1 VRARSDHK
9 AGAVRCTSEVFA
21 VWFALRLNL
30 YGCLSVCARQLVYH
44 ANINATVDRIKSRRR
59 WNLLVVARETCS
71 WWCGRYRYRR
81 KAEPVFDLVG
91 FSTPLAA
98 CQDCVSG
105 WRAEPGRAIPEP
117 WNWNHVLCFVV
128 CCFVIC
134 FVICFV
140 QQKCRVC
147 SQELKSSQYLFCAGA
162 GAGEC
167 TAVGAAV
174 RGNEGSWG
182 GRKTV
187 CCSGKLQHGKT
198 KGVLECVP
206 TLSTLLKL
214 ASSQVGLCGL
224 RKTKTCVVASG
235 SQQELGRRVLEEE
248 RTKLQIRAA
257 DESCGRK
264 LCGELAS
271 TTGESERES
280 KAGDHLGDRQHI
292 HALITR

>member
-9 AGAVRCTSEVFA
+9 AGAVRCTSKVFA

-128 CCFVIC
+128 CCFVIY
-134 FVICFV
+134 FV

-167 TAVGAAV
+167 TE
-174 RGNEGSWG
+174 R
-182 GRKTV
+182 R
-187 CCSGKLQHGKT
+187 
-198 KGVLECVP
+198 
-206 TLSTLLKL
+206 
-214 ASSQVGLCGL
+214 
-224 RKTKTCVVASG
+224 
-235 SQQELGRRVLEEE
+235 ELGWTQNSVL
-248 RTKLQIRAA
+248 QWQAA
-257 DESCGRK
+257 ARK
-264 LCGELAS
+264 NKGSFGVCTNLKYASEAGEFAS
-271 TTGESERES
+271 WTLRIA
-280 KAGDHLGDRQHI
+280 KD
-292 HALITR
+292 